1 MIRRGRSG
9 GFFLAAL
16 FVIAAG
22 FGYLLAVQFEPTVNN
37 AYVVPAQNVELV
49 EIMQGLEKENE
60 SAAQRI
66 VDLRGQLGELESKGA
81 ATNDEVRV
89 LTEQL
94 GKLREKAG
102 LAEAKGPGV
111 IVTLSDSSRTPTLAD
126 DPNYFVIHDG
136 YLRCI
141 DNLMRRY
148 GATAI
153 AVNDQRILG
162 DSPIVCAG
170 PIILV
175 NSSRMS
181 PPYVITALGDPEML
195 ADSISQDVFFR
206 VLQMYRDQFEI
217 TCSLEKKSSLTVP
230 ASLDNAAFK
239 FAKGAQ

>member
-9 GFFLAAL
+9 GIFLAAL

-37 AYVVPAQNVELV
+37 AYVVPAQNVKLV

-136 YLRCI
+136 YLRSI
-141 DNLMRRY
+141 VNLMRRY

>member
-49 EIMQGLEKENE
+49 EIMKGLEKKND

-81 ATNDEVRV
+81 ATSDEVRV

-102 LAEAKGPGV
+102 LAEATGPGV
-111 IVTLSDSSRTPTLAD
+111 IVTLSDSSRTPTLSD

-136 YLRCI
+136 YLRSI
-141 DNLMRRY
+141 VNLMRRY

-153 AVNDQRILG
+153 AINDQRILG

-181 PPYVITALGDPEML
+181 PPYVIAALGDSEML

-206 VLQMYRDQFEI
+206 VLEMYRDQFEI
-217 TCSLEKKSSLTVP
+217 TCSLEKKSSVTVP

-239 FAKGAQ
+239 YAAGAK

>member
-102 LAEAKGPGV
+102 LAEATGPGV
-111 IVTLSDSSRTPTLAD
+111 IVTLSDSSRTPTLSD

-136 YLRCI
+136 YLRSI
-141 DNLMRRY
+141 VNLMRRY

-153 AVNDQRILG
+153 AINDQRILG

>member
-9 GFFLAAL
+9 AFFLAAL
-16 FVIAAG
+16 FIMVAG

-49 EIMQGLEKENE
+49 EIMRGLEEEND

-66 VDLRGQLGELESKGA
+66 VDLRRQLGELESKGA
-81 ATNDEVRV
+81 ATSDEVRV

-102 LAEAKGPGV
+102 LSEATSPGV
-111 IVTLSDSSRTPTLAD
+111 VVTLSDSSRTPTLSD

-136 YLRCI
+136 YLRSI
-141 DNLMRRY
+141 VNLMRRY

-153 AVNDQRILG
+153 AINDQRILG
-162 DSPIVCAG
+162 DSPIICAG

-181 PPYVITALGDPEML
+181 PPYVITALGDPQML

-206 VLQMYRDQFEI
+206 VLEMYRDQFEI
-217 TCSLEKKSSLTVP
+217 TCSLEKRASLTVP

-239 FAKGAQ
+239 FAKGAK